1 MNPPSDTLNTLRQ
14 QLLQLRDLHAGGAL
28 PADQYDAA
36 RQRLE
41 QRIVQLVL
49 EQGGA
54 ASATTG
60 DAPARDPGA
69 VQGHPGSVDA
79 APAARV
85 NGKLLAGIAVLVVV
99 IAAGGYFWKGTPGQ
113 PSTAGATGEDASVPH
128 PTDAAQITAMVERL
142 AERLKERPDDVQGW
156 SMLGRSYI
164 ALGRKDDAMKTYAE
178 ALRRFPK
185 NADLMADYADSL
197 AALNDHQMGDD
208 AMKWVERALKLDP
221 RNIKGLAL
229 AGTYAFD
236 HGDFKGAVKYWQA
249 LADAGPADNPIVQQ
263 MAPALAEARDK
274 AGLPPLAS
282 ALPVAPAGSATEA
295 GTTTAT
301 TGTVRGTVTLG
312 PALRGRAQA
321 DDTVFVYARDA
332 SGASRMPL
340 AILRKQVRD
349 LPLQFTLDDSMAM
362 SPNARLSAAGPV
374 VVEARISKSG
384 NAMPQPGDLRGTSA
398 PVSPGGGPVKITISD
413 AVGP

>member
-1 MNPPSDTLNTLRQ
+1 MSQEKDTIGTLRK
-14 QLLQLRDLHAGGAL
+14 QLLQLRELHAGGAL
-28 PADQYDAA
+28 PAEQYDAA
-36 RQRLE
+36 RLPLE
-41 QRIVQLVL
+41 QRLVQLVVDQP
-49 EQGGA
+49 ESIEPPPKPVTMSA
-54 ASATTG
+54 AAPSTTP
-60 DAPARDPGA
+60 DAPQPRSSA
-69 VQGHPGSVDA
+69 
-79 APAARV
+79 
-85 NGKLLAGIAVLVVV
+85 KLLGFIAAAVVLVA
-99 IAAGGYFWKGTPGQ
+99 AAGYLWKGTPTQ
-113 PSTAGATGEDASVPH
+113 PSAAGATAEDASAPH
-128 PTDAAQITAMVERL
+128 PTDTAQITAMVERL

-178 ALRRFPK
+178 ALKRFPQ
-185 NADLMADYADSL
+185 NAELMADYADSL

-208 AMKWVERALKLDP
+208 AMKWVERALKIDP

-236 HGDFKGAVKYWQA
+236 HGDFKGAVKYWQK
-249 LADAGPADNPIVQQ
+249 LADIGPSDNPIVQQ

-274 AGLPPLAS
+274 AGLPPL
-282 ALPVAPAGSATEA
+282 LPPAPFAAQGGAPGAGSAPAGFAA
-295 GTTTAT
+295 
-301 TGTVRGTVTLG
+301 VRGTVTLA
-312 PALRGRAQA
+312 PALRSRAQA

-362 SPNARLSAAGPV
+362 SPNARLSTAGRV

-384 NAMPQPGDLRGTSA
+384 NAMPQAGDLRGTSE
-398 PVSPGGGPVKITISD
+398 PLSPGGSPVQITISE